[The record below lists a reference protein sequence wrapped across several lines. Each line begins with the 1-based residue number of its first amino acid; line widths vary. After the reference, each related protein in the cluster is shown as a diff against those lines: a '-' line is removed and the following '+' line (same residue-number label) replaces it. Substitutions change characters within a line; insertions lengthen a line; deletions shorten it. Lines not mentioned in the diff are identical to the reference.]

1 MKAPIYY
8 PSAFSQLPQNNDS
21 TTKQIPSVTEL
32 QQSLSALQVQKSPE
46 SAIMHSLP
54 LSPPDEPQALQT
66 TSASLSP
73 LHEGSLLPNPS
84 ISPSAVLPTPPPS
97 NESSPIMSTSGKTG
111 ANHVS
116 SVENAEEKGGLML
129 PEMPLFS
136 LLILFPGC

>member
-1 MKAPIYY
+1 
-8 PSAFSQLPQNNDS
+8 
-21 TTKQIPSVTEL
+21 
-32 QQSLSALQVQKSPE
+32 
-46 SAIMHSLP
+46 MHSLP
-54 LSPPDEPQALQT
+54 LSPPEEPQALQT

-97 NESSPIMSTSGKTG
+97 NESSPVMSASGKTG

-129 PEMPLFS
+129 PESPCFHYCYCFLVAK
-136 LLILFPGC
+136 IG